1 MRFGWIDANE
11 LLEGPMT
18 SASSTGRAAAPGV
31 PTTFDPERYKAT
43 TTDQWE
49 AAAAAWYA
57 WGPVI
62 DTWLGEATEVM
73 FDLAGITTGSKVLD
87 VAAGAGGQ
95 SIAAARRVGPHGRVL
110 ATDISQHLLD
120 YADHAA
126 RMAGLADVVASRVM
140 DGENLEVDAGHF
152 DAVISRVGL
161 IYFPD
166 RDGALVGMRRALR
179 PGGRIAAVT
188 YSTPEAN
195 GFFSLP
201 ISIIRE
207 EAQLP
212 PPVPGQPGPF
222 SLGTVDVL
230 TEVLERAGFTD
241 VAVRR
246 VPSPLRLPSAVDYAL
261 FARESFGALHQMMA
275 GLDAQAREEVW
286 TRITQELSVFESADG
301 FVGPCEMLV
310 VGAVNPADLEGS

>member
-1 MRFGWIDANE
+1 M
-11 LLEGPMT
+11 
-18 SASSTGRAAAPGV
+18 
-31 PTTFDPERYKAT
+31 TFDAERYKAT

-73 FDLAGITTGSKVLD
+73 FDLAGVTSGSKVLD

-95 SIAAARRVGPHGRVL
+95 SIAAARRVGPQGRVL
-110 ATDISQHLLD
+110 ATDISPHLLD
-120 YADHAA
+120 YAAHAA
-126 RMAGLADVVASRVM
+126 RMAGLADVVATQVM
-140 DGENLEVDAGHF
+140 DGENLEVEEGQF
-152 DAVISRVGL
+152 DAVLSRVGL

-166 RDGALVGMRRALR
+166 RNRALVGIRRALR
-179 PGGRIAAVT
+179 PGGRVAAVT

-201 ISIIRE
+201 ISIIRA

-222 SLGTVDVL
+222 SLGTVEVL

-241 VAVRR
+241 VEVRR
-246 VPSPLRLPSAVDYAL
+246 VPSPLRLPTAVDCAL

-275 GLDAQAREEVW
+275 GLDPQARERTW
-286 TRITQELSVFESADG
+286 TRITEELAVFETADG

-310 VGAVNPADLEGS
+310 AGAVNPGEQEGP

>member
-1 MRFGWIDANE
+1 M
-11 LLEGPMT
+11 
-18 SASSTGRAAAPGV
+18 
-31 PTTFDPERYKAT
+31 TFDPERYKAT

-62 DTWLGEATEVM
+62 DTWLGEATEIM
-73 FDLAGITTGSKVLD
+73 FDLAGVTSGSKVLD

-110 ATDISQHLLD
+110 ATDISSHLLD
-120 YADHAA
+120 YAGHAA
-126 RMAGLADVVASRVM
+126 RMAGLADVVATRVM
-140 DGENLEVDAGHF
+140 DGENLEVEPGQF

-166 RDGALVGMRRALR
+166 RNRALVGIRRALR
-179 PGGRIAAVT
+179 PGGRVAAVT

-201 ISIIRE
+201 ISIIRAE
-207 EAQLP
+207 TQLP

-222 SLGTVDVL
+222 SLGTVEVL
-230 TEVLERAGFTD
+230 TEVLELAGFTD

-246 VPSPLRLPSAVDYAL
+246 VPSPLRLPTAVDCAL

-275 GLDAQAREEVW
+275 GLDAQAREKVW
-286 TRITQELSVFESADG
+286 TRISDELAVFESTEG

-310 VGAVNPADLEGS
+310 ACAVNPGEQEGP

>member
-1 MRFGWIDANE
+1 M
-11 LLEGPMT
+11 
-18 SASSTGRAAAPGV
+18 
-31 PTTFDPERYKAT
+31 TFDPERYKAT

-73 FDLAGITTGSKVLD
+73 FDLAGVTSGSKVLD

-110 ATDISQHLLD
+110 ATDISSHLLD
-120 YADHAA
+120 YAGHAA
-126 RMAGLADVVASRVM
+126 RMAGLADVVATRVM
-140 DGENLEVDAGHF
+140 DGENLEVEPGQF

-166 RDGALVGMRRALR
+166 RNRALVGIRRALR
-179 PGGRIAAVT
+179 PGGRVAAVT

-195 GFFSLP
+195 GFFSVP
-201 ISIIRE
+201 ISIIRA
-207 EAQLP
+207 EAELP
-212 PPVPGQPGPF
+212 TPVPGQPGPF
-222 SLGTVDVL
+222 SLGTVEVL
-230 TEVLERAGFTD
+230 TEVLELAGFTD
-241 VAVRR
+241 VEVRR
-246 VPSPLRLPSAVDYAL
+246 VPSPLRLPTAVDCAL

-275 GLDAQAREEVW
+275 GLDARAREKVW
-286 TRITQELSVFESADG
+286 TRISDELAAFESTEG

-310 VGAVNPADLEGS
+310 AGAVNPGEQEGS